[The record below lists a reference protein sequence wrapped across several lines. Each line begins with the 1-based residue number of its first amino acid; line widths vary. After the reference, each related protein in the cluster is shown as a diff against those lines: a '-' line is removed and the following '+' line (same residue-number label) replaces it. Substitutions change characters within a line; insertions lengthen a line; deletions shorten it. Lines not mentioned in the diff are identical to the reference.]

1 MFGRALIFSCI
12 LFSCAKKQE
21 NESVKILG
29 HAATG
34 LNMLNSVYHDNSK
47 EAVEFALSIEGC
59 DGVEIDLQ
67 LSKDG
72 ELWLYHDEKLET
84 ETNGSGCISS
94 LTSAEISEL
103 SYTTFHEERLAKL
116 SSLDFTQFKE
126 KELILDLR
134 QWNFCESTYV
144 PIQQVIDQLLNLN
157 LSNPADFN
165 VICLVEYA
173 SWIEPLHSNGFSVF
187 YPLYSLEEFSE
198 METNFPM
205 IDGYVVKNPDWNE
218 NEIQNIKNSSKK
230 VYIFEVRSPKG
241 IRKALR
247 KAPDGLITDDI
258 RNTLIE
264 MY

>member
-1 MFGRALIFSCI
+1 MFGRALVFSCI

-21 NESVKILG
+21 NETIKILG

-59 DGVEIDLQ
+59 NGVEIDLQ

-84 ETNGSGCISS
+84 ETNGFGCISN
-94 LTSAEISEL
+94 LTSAEISEIT
-103 SYTTFHEERLAKL
+103 YTSFHAEHLAKL
-116 SSLDFTQFKE
+116 SSLDFTQFKG

-144 PIQQVIDQLLNLN
+144 PIQQVIDQLLELN
-157 LSNPADFN
+157 LSNPTDFK
-165 VICLVEYA
+165 VICLVEY
-173 SWIEPLHSNGFSVF
+173 STWIEPLHSNGFSVF
-187 YPLYSLEEFSE
+187 YPLYSMEEFPE
-198 METNFPM
+198 METLFPM

>member
-1 MFGRALIFSCI
+1 MFGRTLILVFI
-12 LFSCAKKQE
+12 LFSCSKKQG
-21 NESVKILG
+21 NETVKILG

-34 LNMLNSVYHDNSK
+34 LNILNSVYHDNSK

-59 DGVEIDLQ
+59 NGVEIDLQ

-72 ELWLYHDEKLET
+72 DLWLYHDEKLET

-103 SYTTFHEERLAKL
+103 TYTSFHTEHLAKL
-116 SSLDFTQFKE
+116 ASLDFTQFKG

-134 QWNFCESTYV
+134 QWNFCDGTFV
-144 PIQQVIDQLLNLN
+144 AIQKVIEQLNELN
-157 LSNPADFN
+157 LSNPADFK
-165 VICLVEYA
+165 VMCLVEYTA
-173 SWIEPLHSNGFSVF
+173 WIEPLHSNGFSVF
-187 YPLYSLEEFSE
+187 FPLYSLDEFPE
-198 METNFPM
+198 MEDQFPL

-241 IRKALR
+241 IRNAFR
-247 KAPDGLITDDI
+247 KLPDGLITDDI

-264 MY
+264 KY